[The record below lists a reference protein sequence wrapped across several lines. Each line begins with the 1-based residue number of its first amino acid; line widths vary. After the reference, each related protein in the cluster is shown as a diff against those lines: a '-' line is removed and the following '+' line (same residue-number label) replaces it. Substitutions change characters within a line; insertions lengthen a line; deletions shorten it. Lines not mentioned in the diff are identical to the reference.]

1 MHAGLEAAVR
11 CKLYRKCS
19 PKSLSD
25 FDAVQYCIEIK
36 PHEKRLG
43 FDETP

>member
-1 MHAGLEAAVR
+1 MHAGLQAAVR

-25 FDAVQYCIEIK
+25 LDTVRYCIEIK
-36 PHEKRLG
+36 PHAKRLG
-43 FDETP
+43 SDEAP